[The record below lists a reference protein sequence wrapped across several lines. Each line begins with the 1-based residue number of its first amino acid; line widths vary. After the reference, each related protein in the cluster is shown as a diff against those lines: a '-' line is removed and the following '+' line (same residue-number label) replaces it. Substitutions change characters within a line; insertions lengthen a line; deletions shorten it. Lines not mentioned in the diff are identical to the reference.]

1 MTAKV
6 CNEGSSWEEKFRKL
20 EQQLS
25 LADKVGLESRYMAH
39 SSLELETQ
47 FSNKCGYWIWGC
59 MIINYLTD

>member
-20 EQQLS
+20 EQKLS

-39 SSLELETQ
+39 SSLELE
-47 FSNKCGYWIWGC
+47 K
-59 MIINYLTD
+59 